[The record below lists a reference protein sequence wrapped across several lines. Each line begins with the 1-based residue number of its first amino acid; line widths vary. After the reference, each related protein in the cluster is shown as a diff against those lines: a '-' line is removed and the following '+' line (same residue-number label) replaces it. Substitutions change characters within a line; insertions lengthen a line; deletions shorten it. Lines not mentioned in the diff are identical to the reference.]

1 MAAKPSE
8 ATAAVPTSTALA
20 RPWAAAWR
28 SSGTAADTKIGVDLK
43 PIPSNHNQAAVNATK
58 DTKPSTRP
66 KEAENTAQIIN
77 TPIAQRRAP

>member
-28 SSGTAADTKIGVDLK
+28 SSGTAADTNIGVEGN
-43 PIPSNHNQAAVNATK
+43 PIPSAHEQAAVNATK

-66 KEAENTAQIIN
+66 KEAENTVQIVN
-77 TPIAQRRAP
+77 TLIAQRRAP